1 MINRLSQVLEKKG
14 PKYVDILLSENV
26 IITEKIDTF
35 RLIFE
40 KKGDELIFY
49 KKDNTPITLIERVLT
64 DIYEEALLEI
74 PIITKEAKIPE
85 GYYFGLYYTPVE
97 RPLRIPYSKLPKYI
111 LTDITKRDENNKVIE
126 SLDYD
131 SIKEWA
137 AVLCMGRPP
146 IIFEGKLNAE
156 QRNLLLSYDLREY
169 DGEMDT
175 FAEMIHNIFNTS
187 YSKEN
192 IIEGVIIKSGDRL
205 SQVISYEFDLLNE
218 AYEKANESRDF
229 YDIIISDLLEFL
241 HDYNIPMLEAE
252 SKDDLYLNIIC
263 NIFNNYCEKRSISEG
278 IDEKYL
284 MPPQF
289 GYNGKLNKKLIANEE
304 TLQWINKAP
313 IYEALFKV
321 FVSSF
326 RKTKKPYGLL
336 TEAITNRFNSYVQL
350 INGYINKFD
359 DVKILNEEEQYQGA
373 CRCMTMHYID
383 NEDGT
388 TTCSSC
394 NRTWDHIKHGAQGKK
409 KRRQLSESRSENIVI
424 NAVKRRSPND
434 IDNMRVIASIQKA
447 FEPKIRDVN
456 RGEKPCAVYLTTFEP
471 FTNAQMTNV
480 QRIHDMWN
488 CPVIIMGIS
497 NEYKVEG
504 KDFHASDDLMKAQMQ
519 SIMNYDNALVPG
531 FALLTSWNITEIF
544 EYCRPEFEPMVIIT
558 DQGKKAEMT
567 LQLFLE
573 EEIMG
578 GRINVEDKFNIGE
591 LENEDRLSAFR
602 AIEDNNY
609 SLFRELTPPPIHNVM
624 EMVFSEYRLWSGQ
637 VLKAIKD

>member
-1 MINRLSQVLEKKG
+1 MINRLSQIFEKKG
-14 PKYVDILLSENV
+14 SKYVDTLLSENV
-26 IITEKIDTF
+26 VITEKIDTF

-49 KKDNTPITLIERVLT
+49 KKDNTPITLVERVLT

-126 SLDYD
+126 SLDYE

-146 IIFEGKLNAE
+146 IVFEGKLNTE
-156 QRNLLLSYDLREY
+156 QKNLLLSYDLRQY

-175 FAEMIHNIFNTS
+175 FSEMIHNIFNTS

-263 NIFNNYCEKRSISEG
+263 NIFNNYCEKRTVNEG

-289 GYNGKLNKKLIANEE
+289 GYNGKLNKKLITNKE
-304 TLQWINKAP
+304 TLEWVNKAP

-350 INGYINKFD
+350 INGYVNKFND
-359 DVKILNEEEQYQGA
+359 IELL
-373 CRCMTMHYID
+373 T
-383 NEDGT
+383 
-388 TTCSSC
+388 
-394 NRTWDHIKHGAQGKK
+394 
-409 KRRQLSESRSENIVI
+409 ESRSENIVI
-424 NAVKRRSPND
+424 NAVKRRSPSD

-504 KDFHASDDLMKAQMQ
+504 KDFHATDELIKAQMQ
-519 SIMNYDNALVPG
+519 VLMNSDNALIPG
-531 FALLTSWNITEIF
+531 FALLTSWNITEVF

-558 DQGKKAEMT
+558 DQGKKAELT

-591 LENEDRLSAFR
+591 LENEDRLAAFR

-609 SLFRELTPPPIHNVM
+609 SLFMELTPTAIHNVM
-624 EMVFSEYRLWSGQ
+624 DKVFSEYRYWSGQ
-637 VLKAIKD
+637 VLRAIKD

>member
-14 PKYVDILLSENV
+14 PKYVDSLLSENV
-26 IITEKIDTF
+26 VITEKIDTF

-156 QRNLLLSYDLREY
+156 QKNLLISYDLREY

-192 IIEGVIIKSGDRL
+192 IIEGVIIKSGDKL

-229 YDIIISDLLEFL
+229 YDIIISDLIEFL
-241 HDYNIPMLEAE
+241 YDYNIPMLEAE
-252 SKDDLYLNIIC
+252 SKDQLYLNIIC
-263 NIFNNYCEKRSISEG
+263 NIFNNYCDKRTVNEG

-289 GYNGKLNKKLIANEE
+289 GYNGKLNKKLIENAE
-304 TLQWINKAP
+304 TLEWINKAP

-326 RKTKKPYGLL
+326 RKVKKPYGLL
-336 TEAITNRFNSYVQL
+336 TEAIINRFNSYVQL
-350 INGYINKFD
+350 INGYVNNFND
-359 DVKILNEEEQYQGA
+359 AELL
-373 CRCMTMHYID
+373 T
-383 NEDGT
+383 
-388 TTCSSC
+388 
-394 NRTWDHIKHGAQGKK
+394 
-409 KRRQLSESRSENIVI
+409 ESRSDNIVI
-424 NAVKRRSPND
+424 NAVKRRSPSD

-447 FEPKIRDVN
+447 FEPKIKDVN
-456 RGEKPCAVYLTTFEP
+456 RGSKSCAVYLTTFEP
-471 FTNAQMTNV
+471 FTNAQMTNI